1 MDVKH
6 RLRVFEKKALRKTFD
21 PNRQKVTGGSRRLL
35 SEELSKL
42 SSSTSRLLID
52 DKIIKETVDGA

>member
-6 RLRVFEKKALRKTFD
+6 RLRVFEKKVLRKTFD
-21 PNRQKVTGGSRRLL
+21 PNRQKVTGGRRRLL